1 MKLLVFLIF
10 LGSFQVKGRTF
21 EHEKLDFLMGKD
33 IMMDARHLRVKPCLP
48 TFSEEWW
55 NEFFITPFS
64 DMIDVGPINV
74 CFTLYPE
81 ITNCWVTLKVGDI
94 FITTIDMINDIL
106 DNFGPHLELVW
117 SSLQKWEPYLNGS
130 FCNLQDSTYHHY
142 WQTYDECEKC
152 NNAEQD
158 FLKLTFS
165 RDMKTVFKKTLQ
177 NDFCHS
183 INSTSV
189 GTYECRNY
197 VEDMI
202 PRVYDWFAN
211 HILKNLSKDS
221 VCRDHCSGTKL
232 EESPKYDSKVV
243 YKK

>member
-1 MKLLVFLIF
+1 
-10 LGSFQVKGRTF
+10 
-21 EHEKLDFLMGKD
+21 
-33 IMMDARHLRVKPCLP
+33 MDARHLRVKPCLP

-55 NEFFITPFS
+55 DEFFITPIN

-81 ITNCWVTLKVGDI
+81 TEDCWDTQIVGGH
-94 FITTIDMINDIL
+94 FITKIDMINVML
-106 DNFGPHLELVW
+106 DNFGPHLELLW

-130 FCNLQDSTYHHY
+130 FCNLQESKYDHN

-158 FLKLTFS
+158 FVKYTFS
-165 RDMKTVFKKTLQ
+165 SDMKTLFKKVLK

-189 GTYECRNY
+189 GSYECRIY
-197 VEDMI
+197 VHDMI
-202 PRVYDWFAN
+202 PRVYDWFTN
-211 HILKNLSKDS
+211 HILKNPSKDS
-221 VCRDHCSGTKL
+221 VCRDFCYEK
-232 EESPKYDSKVV
+232 SP
-243 YKK
+243 